1 MTEVADQFTE
11 DRSGEVTRISHWI
24 DGQRVEGTSG
34 RSGPV
39 YNPATG
45 EQSGEVDFASFEEVD
60 AAVEAAKRAF
70 ASWRTISLSRRTEL
84 FFRIRELLHDHAEDI
99 AKLLTLEHGKVLSD
113 AKGEVARGLEVIEFC
128 CGIPELLKGGYSEQ
142 ASTGIDVY
150 SIRQPLGV
158 VGGITPFN
166 FPAMVP
172 MWMWAPA
179 IACGNCFVLKP
190 SEKDPSASM
199 LTAELL
205 KEAGLPDG
213 VFNVVHGDKVAV
225 DAVLEHQEIAAV
237 SFVGST
243 PIARYVYE
251 TGTKNGKRVQALG
264 GAKNHMIVLPD
275 ADISMAADA
284 AVSAGYGSAGERCMA
299 VSMLVCVGHAAD
311 DLVSAIQE
319 RLPKVR
325 VGNGLDPD
333 SEMGPLVT
341 REHRDK
347 VASYIDKGREEG
359 AKVIADGRETAPD
372 GDGFFLG
379 VTLIDEVTP
388 EMDVY
393 KDEIFG
399 PVLGITRVD
408 TYEEAVRLV
417 NENPYGN
424 GVAIFTRDGGVARQ
438 FQFEVNAGM
447 VGVNV
452 PIPVP
457 VAYYSFGGWKSSL
470 FGDLHIY
477 GPEGIQF
484 YTQGKVVTSRWPDP
498 ATSKVDLG
506 LPADAVNVG
515 VALFDGAEELD
526 WAGPWE
532 VLAAWAEQWPDDGV
546 HVFTLAREDRPV
558 TCAKG
563 LRVLPDETWE
573 TAPPL
578 DVLVYPGGRGTRR
591 ELQDEAV
598 LDWIRGLAAG
608 ETVVASVCTGSLVL
622 AAAGLLDGKPATTH
636 WGSLELLP
644 KLGNGI
650 EVRPDDRFVDN
661 GNVLTAAGVS
671 AGIDMALHLVARL
684 HSTERAREVRRYIQ
698 YDPEPPV

>member
-11 DRSGEVTRISHWI
+11 EHSGEVTRISHWI

-39 YNPATG
+39 YNPALGVQT
-45 EQSGEVDFASFEEVD
+45 GEVDFASVEEVD
-60 AAVEAAKRAF
+60 AAVQAAKRAF
-70 ASWRTISLSRRTEL
+70 ESWRTFSLSRRTEL
-84 FFRIRELLHDHAEDI
+84 FFRIRQLVHEHSEDI
-99 AKLLTLEHGKVLSD
+99 ARFLTLEHGKVLSD

-128 CGIPELLKGGYSEQ
+128 CGIPELLKGEFSEQ

-158 VGGITPFN
+158 VAGITPFN

-179 IACGNCFVLKP
+179 IACGNAFVLKP
-190 SEKDPSASM
+190 SEKDPSASVFV
-199 LTAELL
+199 AELL

-213 VFNVVHGDKVAV
+213 VFNIVHGDKVAV
-225 DAVLEHQEIAAV
+225 DAVLEHPDIAAV

-251 TGTKNGKRVQALG
+251 TATANGKRVQALG

-275 ADISMAADA
+275 ADIDMAADA

-299 VSMLVCVGHAAD
+299 VSMLVAVGGAAD
-311 DLVSAIQE
+311 ELVSAIQE
-319 RLPKVR
+319 RLPKVK
-325 VGNGLDPD
+325 VGSGLDPD

-347 VASYIDKGREEG
+347 VASYIDRGREEG
-359 AKVIADGRETAPD
+359 AKVVADGRETAPN
-372 GDGFFLG
+372 GDGFYLG
-379 VTLIDEVTP
+379 VSLLDDVRP

-399 PVLGITRVD
+399 PVLGVTRVD
-408 TYEEAVRLV
+408 TYDEAVRLV
-417 NENPYGN
+417 NDNPYGN

-438 FQFEVNAGM
+438 FQFDVKAGM

-470 FGDLHIY
+470 FGDLHVY

-484 YTQGKVVTSRWPDP
+484 YTRGKVVTSRWPDP

-506 LPADAVNVG
+506 FP
-515 VALFDGAEELD
+515 
-526 WAGPWE
+526 
-532 VLAAWAEQWPDDGV
+532 Q
-546 HVFTLAREDRPV
+546 
-558 TCAKG
+558 
-563 LRVLPDETWE
+563 
-573 TAPPL
+573 
-578 DVLVYPGGRGTRR
+578 TR
-591 ELQDEAV
+591 
-598 LDWIRGLAAG
+598 
-608 ETVVASVCTGSLVL
+608 
-622 AAAGLLDGKPATTH
+622 
-636 WGSLELLP
+636 
-644 KLGNGI
+644 
-650 EVRPDDRFVDN
+650 
-661 GNVLTAAGVS
+661 
-671 AGIDMALHLVARL
+671 
-684 HSTERAREVRRYIQ
+684 
-698 YDPEPPV
+698 